1 MAAAPP
7 PAAARG
13 SNAHFSDL
21 LRALWAPGP
30 RWPSALV
37 IWPILL
43 KVELIERI
51 DLLRVGRHSPNNY
64 LTFAAVTYEMS
75 GASAL
80 GRCCSSAAVLELR
93 RHLFCKKMEKKN
105 VGIRAALRGELCR
118 CVTLRLYSHH
128 LSICSE

>member
-1 MAAAPP
+1 MAAAAP

-51 DLLRVGRHSPNNY
+51 DLLRLGRHRPDNY
-64 LTFAAVTYEMS
+64 LTFAAVTYETS

-80 GRCCSSAAVLELR
+80 CSPLDVSELR
-93 RHLFCKKMEKKN
+93 RHLFRKRKIG
-105 VGIRAALRGELCR
+105 VGAALRGELCR
-118 CVTLRLYSHH
+118 CVALCL
-128 LSICSE
+128 